1 METLKSLDNNLLD
14 RFQSIVGPAHA
25 LRNAADME
33 PFIVEPRDKFV
44 GSTQMVLRPGSV
56 AEVAAILKLASETR
70 TAIVPQGGN
79 TGLVGGQIPDRG
91 GELILSL
98 QRLKGIRVVDPAGYT
113 MTLEA
118 GVTLAE
124 AQAAADGADRL
135 FPLSLASEGSC
146 TVGGN
151 LSTNAGGTAVLA
163 YGNARELCLGVEV
176 VLASGE
182 VWNGLRKLRKD
193 NTGYDLRD
201 LFIGAEGTLGIITA
215 AVLKLFPKP
224 RGRSLAFVG
233 LKSPAEALALFNL
246 ARGLAGSNLVTF
258 ELLPRIGLDFV
269 LKHAAGTRDPLAGPH
284 DWYALFEVISLQG
297 QEQAEGAVEAIFEAA
312 FEQNLVEDGTRAESL
327 EQAAQ
332 IWRIRHLMSEVQK
345 LEGGSIKHDVAVPV
359 GHVPELL
366 ARAAAAVTAR
376 IPGARPCMFGHMGDG
391 NIHLNI
397 SQPVGAD
404 KASFLARWNEVN
416 EIVFAIVLELGGTI
430 SAEHGIGVLKRDK
443 LKKVKSPIEIALMEK
458 IKATLDPNGILNP
471 GKVL

>member
-1 METLKSLDNNLLD
+1 M
-14 RFQSIVGPAHA
+14 
-25 LRNAADME
+25 
-33 PFIVEPRDKFV
+33 
-44 GSTQMVLRPGSV
+44 
-56 AEVAAILKLASETR
+56 
-70 TAIVPQGGN
+70 
-79 TGLVGGQIPDRG
+79 
-91 GELILSL
+91 
-98 QRLKGIRVVDPAGYT
+98 
-113 MTLEA
+113 
-118 GVTLAE
+118 
-124 AQAAADGADRL
+124 
-135 FPLSLASEGSC
+135 
-146 TVGGN
+146 GGN

-176 VLASGE
+176 ALASGE

-233 LKSPAEALALFNL
+233 LKSPTEALALFNL

-269 LKHAAGTRDPLAGPH
+269 LKHAAGTRDPLASRH

-297 QEQAEGAVEAIFEAA
+297 QEQAEAAIEAIFEAA
-312 FEQNLVEDGTRAESL
+312 FGQNLVEDGTRAESL

-332 IWRIRHLMSEVQK
+332 IWRVRHLMSEVQK

-359 GHVPELL
+359 GRVPELL
-366 ARAAAAVTAR
+366 ERAAAAVTAR

-391 NIHLNI
+391 NIHLNV
-397 SQPVGAD
+397 SQPVDGD
-404 KASFLARWNEVN
+404 KQAFLARWNEVN

-443 LKKVKSPIEIALMEK
+443 LRQVKSPLEIALMEK

>member
-1 METLKSLDNNLLD
+1 MDQVVPLSENLLD
-14 RFQSIVGPAHA
+14 RFAGIVGPA
-25 LRNAADME
+25 NAVRDRADME
-33 PFIVEPRDKFV
+33 PFIVEPRDKFI

-56 AEVAAILKLASETR
+56 AEVSAILKLANETR
-70 TAIVPQGGN
+70 TPIVPQGGN

-98 QRLKGIRVVDPAGYT
+98 QRLKAVRLVDPSGGT
-113 MTLEA
+113 MTVEA

-124 AQAAADGADRL
+124 AQAAADAADRL
-135 FPLSLASEGSC
+135 YPLSLASEGSC

-201 LFIGAEGTLGIITA
+201 LFVGAEGTLGIITA
-215 AVLKLFPKP
+215 AVLKLFPRP

-233 LKSPAEALALFNL
+233 LRNPTEALALFNL
-246 ARGLAGSNLVTF
+246 ARGLTGSNLVTF
-258 ELLPRIGLDFV
+258 ELLPRIGIDFV
-269 LKHAAGTRDPLAGPH
+269 LKHAAGTRDPLAGRH

-297 QEQAEGAVEAIFEAA
+297 QEEAEAAVEAIFEAA
-312 FEQNLVEDGTRAESL
+312 FAEDLVEDGVRPESL
-327 EQAAQ
+327 DQAAQ
-332 IWRIRHLMSEVQK
+332 IWKLRHMMSEVQK

-359 GHVPELL
+359 AAVPELL
-366 ARAAAAVTAR
+366 ERAAAAVTAR
-376 IPGARPCMFGHMGDG
+376 VPGARPCMFGHMGDG

-397 SQPVGAD
+397 SQPAD
-404 KASFLARWNEVN
+404 GDKQAFLARWTEVN
-416 EIVFAIVLELGGTI
+416 EIVFKIVLELGGTI
-430 SAEHGIGVLKRDK
+430 SAEHGIGVLKREK
-443 LKKVKSPIEIALMEK
+443 LRQVKSPLEIALMQK

>member
-1 METLKSLDNNLLD
+1 METLKSLDKNLLD
-14 RFQSIVGPAHA
+14 RFASIVGPAHA
-25 LRNAADME
+25 IRDRADME

-44 GSTQMVLRPGSV
+44 GSTQMVLRPGSP
-56 AEVAAILKLASETR
+56 AEVAAILRLASETR

-98 QRLKGIRVVDPAGYT
+98 QRLKAVRVVDPAGGT
-113 MTLEA
+113 MTVEA
-118 GVTLAE
+118 G
-124 AQAAADGADRL
+124 GRL
-135 FPLSLASEGSC
+135 YPLSLASEGSC

-176 VLASGE
+176 ALASGE

-233 LKSPAEALALFNL
+233 LKSPTEALALFNL

-269 LKHAAGTRDPLAGPH
+269 LKHAAGTRDPLASRH

-297 QEQAEGAVEAIFEAA
+297 QEQAEAAIEAIFEAA
-312 FEQNLVEDGTRAESL
+312 FGQNLVEDGTRAESL

-332 IWRIRHLMSEVQK
+332 IWRVRHLMSEVQK

-359 GHVPELL
+359 GRVPELL
-366 ARAAAAVTAR
+366 ERAAAAVTAR

-391 NIHLNI
+391 NIHLNV
-397 SQPVGAD
+397 SQPVDGD
-404 KASFLARWNEVN
+404 KQAFLARWNEVN

-443 LKKVKSPIEIALMEK
+443 LRQVKSPLEIALMEK